1 MSVEG
6 RLEGRRLP
14 TLPSSAKCTCAEN
27 PDADRSRFLVTER
40 GVTLITP
47 RMLGQEI
54 HHLL

>member
-6 RLEGRRLP
+6 RWEGRRLP
-14 TLPSSAKCTCAEN
+14 TLPSSTKCRCAKN
-27 PDADRSRFLVTER
+27 PDADRSPFLVTER

-47 RMLGQEI
+47 QMLGQEI